1 MDSRKMLAFIQLQV
15 LKKVYQFPKE
25 FLYIEMPEKLQ
36 ESILFDFE
44 NYEPQELI
52 NYLNKFGYKL

>member
-1 MDSRKMLAFIQLQV
+1 MLAFIQLQV